1 MNDFEFHRPATVP
14 NACALMR
21 QTSDPRLIAGGMS
34 LLPAMK
40 LGFSAPSDL
49 IDLSGIE
56 GLSGIERDD
65 RALRVGAMTTHR
77 AVSRSATVRAALPA
91 LADLAEGIGDR
102 QVRARGTIGGSLANN
117 DPAACYP
124 AAALALGATI
134 LTDRREI
141 AADDFFQGIYQTALA
156 PDEIITQVSFPIPLA
171 ARYTKFHQPAS
182 HYALVG
188 VFVARFNDGVRVAV
202 TGGGNGVYRA
212 TELEQA
218 LSSNW
223 SPDVCQSVSIDTAQL
238 GADLHA
244 SARYRA
250 HLVGVL
256 AARAVAASASARA

>member
-1 MNDFEFHRPATVP
+1 MNEFNFHRPATVSD
-14 NACALMR
+14 ACALMR
-21 QTSDPRLIAGGMS
+21 QATDPRLIAGGMS

-40 LGFSAPSDL
+40 TGLSAPSDL
-49 IDLSGIE
+49 IDLSGVE
-56 GLSGIERDD
+56 GLGGID
-65 RALRVGAMTTHR
+65 RHDKTLSVGAMTTHR
-77 AVSRSATVRAALPA
+77 AVSRSAIVRAALPA

-134 LTDRREI
+134 TTDRREI

-156 PDEIITQVSFPIPLA
+156 PDEIIARVNFPIPLT
-171 ARYTKFHQPAS
+171 ARYVKFHQPAS

-188 VFVARFNDGVRVAV
+188 VFVARFNDRVRVAV
-202 TGGGNGVYRA
+202 TGGGNGVFRCTA
-212 TELEQA
+212 LEQA

-223 SPDVCQSVSIDTAQL
+223 SPGVCQSVSIDTARL
-238 GADLHA
+238 SADLHA

-250 HLVGVL
+250 HLIGVL
-256 AARAVAASASARA
+256 TARAVAAPA